1 MSGGGPGGDVVV
13 AVPVKD
19 LVDAKQRLVPFL
31 DPGERRA
38 LAAAMLED
46 VLDALAAARVAETWV
61 VTRDAAVLDLAG
73 RRGARC
79 LTEPVNRGHTEAV
92 AVAQRE
98 ALARGVGRFLTVPGD
113 VPCLTA
119 AEVAALVDA
128 LGGAPGV
135 AFVPSRSGFGTNGVL
150 LAPPNAMPLKFGEPS
165 FDNHLLAARA
175 RGFTPVVLRLPGL
188 GLDVDAP
195 DDLGI
200 VLATGGVTRSAGLLR
215 AWDVRARLAAPAGA

>member
-1 MSGGGPGGDVVV
+1 MSGARPDVIV

-31 DPGERRA
+31 HPDERRA

-46 VLDALAAARVAETWV
+46 VLDALAPAPVTETWV
-61 VTRDAAVLDLAG
+61 VTRDAAVLAVAERHG
-73 RRGARC
+73 VRC
-79 LTEPVNRGHTEAV
+79 LTEAANRGHTEAV
-92 AVAQRE
+92 ATAQRE
-98 ALARGVGRFLTVPGD
+98 AQAKGARRFMTIPGD

-119 AEVAALVDA
+119 AEVGALAGA
-128 LGGAPGV
+128 LGDEPGV

-150 LAPPNAMPLKFGEPS
+150 LAPPDAMPLKFGEPS

-175 RGFTPVVLRLPGL
+175 RGLRCMTLRLPGL

-195 DDLGI
+195 DDLAQL
-200 VLATGGVTRSAGLLR
+200 LAAGGPTRSAALLR
-215 AWDVRARLAAPAGA
+215 TWDVPARLAAPSRA

>member
-1 MSGGGPGGDVVV
+1 MSGGVPGRGVVV

-19 LVDAKQRLVPFL
+19 LVEAKQRLVPFL
-31 DPGERRA
+31 SPGERRA

-46 VLDALAAARVAETWV
+46 VLDALAAARVGETWV
-61 VTRDAAVLDLAG
+61 VTRDATVLALAG
-73 RRGARC
+73 RRGVHC

-113 VPCLTA
+113 VPCLTV
-119 AEVAALVDA
+119 AEVAALADA

-135 AFVPSRSGFGTNGVL
+135 AFVPSRSGFGTNGAL
-150 LAPPNAMPLKFGEPS
+150 LAPPDAMPLKFGEPS
-165 FDNHLLAARA
+165 FDNHLLTARA
-175 RGFTPVVLRLPGL
+175 RGWRPVVLRLPGL

-195 DDLGI
+195 DDLGV
-200 VLATGGVTRSAGLLR
+200 VLTTAGATRSAGLLR
-215 AWDVRARLAAPAGA
+215 AWDVPARLAAYAGA